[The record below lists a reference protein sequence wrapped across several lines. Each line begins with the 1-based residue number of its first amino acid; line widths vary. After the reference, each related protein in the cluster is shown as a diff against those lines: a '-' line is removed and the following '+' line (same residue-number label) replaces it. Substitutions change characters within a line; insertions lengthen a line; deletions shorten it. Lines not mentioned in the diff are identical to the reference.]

1 MIVKAVILVAGYA
14 TRLFPLTENKPKALL
29 EFWGKPIL
37 NYIFDNMDK
46 IDEIDEVY
54 IVSNS
59 RFYNNF
65 SEWAK
70 TLSTSKVIH
79 VVDDGTDSDSNKLGA
94 IGDLNMLLN
103 SHKIDDD
110 MMVLLG
116 DNLFTYSLL
125 EFYKYFKKV
134 NADCVCVKHVKELEE
149 LQRIGVVE
157 LADDQKVISF
167 EEKPKV
173 PKSDLGAFG
182 AYIYKKET
190 IPLVK
195 RYVDEGN
202 NVDAPGNLPAWLCKR
217 QDVYAYVFEGECFD
231 IGTVA
236 SYKEVQENYKYLFVK

>member
-1 MIVKAVILVAGYA
+1 MKAVILVAGYA
-14 TRLFPLTENKPKALL
+14 TRLFPLTENTPKALL

-37 NYIFDNMDK
+37 NYIFENMEE

-59 RFYNNF
+59 RFYDNF
-65 SEWAK
+65 LKWSK
-70 TLSTSKVIH
+70 TLRTSKVIH

-103 SHKIDDD
+103 SNKIDDD

-134 NADCVCVKHVKELEE
+134 NSDCICVKRVSELEE

-157 LADDQKVISF
+157 LENNQRVISF

-182 AYIYKKET
+182 AYIYKKDT
-190 IPLVK
+190 LPMVK
-195 RYVDEGN
+195 TYVDEGN

-217 QDVYAYVFEGECFD
+217 KDVYAYVFEGECFD

-236 SYKEVQENYKYLFVK
+236 SYKEVRENYKYLFVK